1 MDQEDFS
8 YWKGRKWRSLFL
20 VFVLAIPIAGGL
32 WLAYEIVRQAGQIIY
47 EIVLV
52 ISNGNASSFTVIDAV
67 VSKQITPHFS
77 LWPALFSIFVFIV
90 FAWILERK
98 TKTKIFW
105 WYPALIALFEL
116 SRFLLLPGLEAFFV
130 ALFFIVT
137 LIAGISFLRIKKGKS
152 GM

>member
-47 EIVLV
+47 EIILV
-52 ISNGNASSFTVIDAV
+52 ISTGNTSVTVDAI
-67 VSKQITPHFS
+67 VSKPVSPTFS
-77 LWPALFSIFVFIV
+77 LWPALFAIFIFIV